1 MERNLLLVV
10 SVTGDLAYRGT
21 EIDMKKLILIKEISN
36 VQLVGE
42 SLQEKQL
49 YRNMRIRY
57 TRFPRTIL
65 KKRVNQVKSN
75 K

>member
-65 KKRVNQVKSN
+65 KKSFEH
-75 K
+75 